1 MTRKQGLR
9 NGPFH
14 LLIWLAAL
22 VVPVISVLLTYELLI
37 GSFDSFKAFSY
48 RFLIGTDWIPNPP
61 RGLPSLGAL
70 PAIYGSVVTTLIGLL
85 LAVPVSL
92 GVALFQSELA
102 PRVLRNLSVFLTEM
116 LAAVPS
122 VVYGLWGLL
131 ILVPFM
137 RDYIDPQLQSSLG
150 FLPFFTGPT
159 TGLGMFTAGVILAVM
174 VIPYA
179 SSIMREVVTAVP
191 LSQREA
197 MFALGASEWE
207 TVRRSVLPYARTG
220 IIAAVVLAMGRAIGE
235 TMAVTMVI
243 GNVPRISPSLFLPAY
258 TIPSIIA
265 NEFTEVAGNQVY
277 LSALIELG
285 LILFLIA
292 FLMNLAGRVV
302 VNRLTIRTRGGSFA

>member
-102 PRVLRNLSVFLTEM
+102 PRILRNLSVFLTEM

-137 RDYIDPQLQSSLG
+137 RDYIDPQLQSSLA
-150 FLPFFTGPT
+150 FLPFFT
-159 TGLGMFTAGVILAVM
+159 
-174 VIPYA
+174 
-179 SSIMREVVTAVP
+179 
-191 LSQREA
+191 
-197 MFALGASEWE
+197 
-207 TVRRSVLPYARTG
+207 
-220 IIAAVVLAMGRAIGE
+220 
-235 TMAVTMVI
+235 
-243 GNVPRISPSLFLPAY
+243 
-258 TIPSIIA
+258 
-265 NEFTEVAGNQVY
+265 
-277 LSALIELG
+277 
-285 LILFLIA
+285 
-292 FLMNLAGRVV
+292 
-302 VNRLTIRTRGGSFA
+302 